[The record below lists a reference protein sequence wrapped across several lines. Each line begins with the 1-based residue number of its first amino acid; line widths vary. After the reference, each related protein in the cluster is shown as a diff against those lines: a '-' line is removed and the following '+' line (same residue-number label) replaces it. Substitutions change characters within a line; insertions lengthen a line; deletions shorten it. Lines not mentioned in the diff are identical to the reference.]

1 MLTDDRCHD
10 APAMVAAIASTRP
23 GWSSEITNWV
33 PDSPL
38 AIRER
43 RKASQ
48 PAPSSQACPTAL
60 QPGQELGKDTLV
72 GLRIQVPGF
81 EVEGGINPV
90 IGDQVGEHLGEGV
103 ACLDRNDVVI
113 GAVEEQDWDRELVR
127 PIDPDNFAHYF
138 HRLCDRAGLG
148 HWTPHELRHSAASI
162 MLAQG
167 TPLYVVSE
175 VLGHASVAITKDVY
189 GHLIGAE
196 KQEATEAITDVLFR
210 NPQRTDDRNR
220 DHGA

>member
-1 MLTDDRCHD
+1 MT
-10 APAMVAAIASTRP
+10 PALDGLLRAHRARQAREQLAVGPA
-23 GWSSEITNWV
+23 W
-33 PDSPL
+33 PDS
-38 AIRER
+38 
-43 RKASQ
+43 
-48 PAPSSQACPTAL
+48 
-60 QPGQELGKDTLV
+60 DLV
-72 GLRIQVPGF
+72 FMTKKGT
-81 EVEGGINPV
+81 
-90 IGDQVGEHLGEGV
+90 
-103 ACLDRNDVVI
+103 
-113 GAVEEQDWDRELVR
+113 

-138 HRLCDRAGLG
+138 HRLCKRAALG

-167 TPLYVVSE
+167 TPLWVVSE

-210 NPQRTDDRNR
+210 NSQRTDDRNR

>member
-1 MLTDDRCHD
+1 
-10 APAMVAAIASTRP
+10 
-23 GWSSEITNWV
+23 
-33 PDSPL
+33 
-38 AIRER
+38 
-43 RKASQ
+43 
-48 PAPSSQACPTAL
+48 
-60 QPGQELGKDTLV
+60 
-72 GLRIQVPGF
+72 
-81 EVEGGINPV
+81 
-90 IGDQVGEHLGEGV
+90 
-103 ACLDRNDVVI
+103 
-113 GAVEEQDWDRELVR
+113 
-127 PIDPDNFAHYF
+127 
-138 HRLCDRAGLG
+138 
-148 HWTPHELRHSAASI
+148 